1 MKKSLI
7 FSICVILFAG
17 CTKDDMLIPMQEQI
31 KPELAIQNSVG
42 IKLETPF
49 VSKEV
54 SMNVKLEKEGTVVI
68 KITDI
73 SNRVV
78 SKEQVN
84 VKAGDNLL
92 KVYTSALPSSSYR
105 IGIYDS
111 SNNLLGITDFNK
123 IN

>member
-111 SNNLLGITDFNK
+111 NNNLLGITDFNK